1 MPDKFNFDDLPH
13 WGQIE
18 MRCIVDGCEAHGPMW
33 EWTAKKRQRHH
44 EQHVRDRKR
53 ATEARL
59 RRENTA
65 RLRQINAE
73 RRLEQRMIG
82 SAS

>member
-1 MPDKFNFDDLPH
+1 MPDKFNFDALTN
-13 WGQIE
+13 WGVIE
-18 MRCIVDGCEAHGPMW
+18 RRCIEEGCDARGPTW
-33 EWTAKKRQRHH
+33 EWSEKKRRRHH
-44 EQHVRDRKR
+44 EQHVRDRRR

-73 RRLEQRMIG
+73 RRLEQRMLG
-82 SAS
+82 GVS